1 MVDFILSADPR
12 ADALRQVADFYVYP
26 QIAIRMG
33 KWAGTRPQQSGK
45 PQHRP
50 QSRLGR
56 PGAVHRPDRAD
67 RSHAGGHQQRRR
79 LLHRLPLVQQSR
91 SDIAVWIYAEQE
103 NTPFVQALITRE
115 PTMQLLYGSSPPDS
129 PGVARHWAHS
139 VAGLNCEYTF
149 TPESGFI
156 PGWQPSRFI
165 EQGENYAL
173 ALYDALVVGVC
184 VEDIATDGVTLFTDD
199 FDAGTSGL
207 HWNLQTSSS
216 DYTADFGFDYSVHGI
231 PPAPHAAGGT
241 TVGAKFTVNN
251 NDGNPGA
258 EALSAYPGGFAAS
271 GDFALRFDMWINYNG
286 GSGGGTGSTEFMV
299 AGCGTRRYAGHLAE
313 QSRGGRCIVRGHR

>member
-1 MVDFILSADPR
+1 VLFTDLTVLTAAMQADTNSSADFFI
-12 ADALRQVADFYVYP
+12 DFHSFNN
-26 QIAIRMG
+26 
-33 KWAGTRPQQSGK
+33 T
-45 PQHRP
+45 
-50 QSRLGR
+50 
-56 PGAVHRPDRAD
+56 
-67 RSHAGGHQQRRR
+67 
-79 LLHRLPLVQQSR
+79 

-115 PTMQLLYGSSPPDS
+115 PTMELLYGSSPPDG

-139 VAGLNCEYTF
+139 AAGLNCEYTF

-231 PPAPHAAGGT
+231 PQPPMPRAARRSARSSPST
-241 TVGAKFTVNN
+241 TTTAIRG
-251 NDGNPGA
+251 
-258 EALSAYPGGFAAS
+258 
-271 GDFALRFDMWINYNG
+271 LR
-286 GSGGGTGSTEFMV
+286 
-299 AGCGTRRYAGHLAE
+299 R
-313 QSRGGRCIVRGHR
+313 